1 MNGTIGKNRK
11 MLRSLVVWVLVIGL
25 VMEAFTTIGMAATS
39 SVGTNQAATETAATK
54 ASTLTKTATGKAN
67 RRLGV
72 VMREKATSS
81 SKKVTRI
88 PNNAKITL
96 CSVTFVTKT
105 KYARKKRWFYVK
117 YKNYTGY
124 VPVTQVDT
132 VRYNYVTGTAKNA
145 LVYRKGAGTK
155 MKKAGVLKKGTKLK
169 LCLLS
174 YAKDSKT
181 LWYRFRKGSKFYFV
195 SSTDL
200 VTSSASSS
208 NTSSGT
214 SSSTASGSSS
224 SSSTS
229 SSTSASSSSTTKD
242 STTSTA
248 TAAKATSSSASST
261 SSKSSVNATV
271 LQDNSK
277 PIQMTMPS
285 TTLTAWY
292 NALLKMADQ
301 IEDND
306 LKYNTSGGGNTYAK
320 GLKNKKVNCATY
332 ISWSM
337 QQAGF
342 EDTGFCFYLGNAKIY
357 NQYIPKNYFINSP
370 EYLVQTGLNMTIKDA
385 VSKGYLKPGDIVG
398 KQSGYH
404 TMVYKHTKNGKYYF
418 FSVGPTSVAN
428 ETIRENTYSASYKI
442 GVIIRRVA

>member
-1 MNGTIGKNRK
+1 MSGELGRK
-11 MLRSLVVWVLVIGL
+11 KILRSLVVGALVIGL
-25 VMEAFTTIGMAATS
+25 VMEAFSATVLAATT
-39 SVGTNQAATETAATK
+39 SVGTNQAATETAAMK

-67 RRLGV
+67 RWLGV
-72 VMREKATSS
+72 VMRQKASSS
-81 SKKVTRI
+81 SKQVARI
-88 PNNAKITL
+88 PNNAKITI
-96 CSVTFVTKT
+96 CSVTFVTKNN
-105 KYARKKRWFYVK
+105 YARKKRWFYVK

-124 VPVTQVDT
+124 VPVKQVDT

-145 LVYRKGAGTK
+145 LTYRKGAGTK

-181 LWYRFRKGSKFYFV
+181 QWYRFRKGSKFYFV
-195 SSTDL
+195 SSADL
-200 VTSSASSS
+200 VTSNAASGS
-208 NTSSGT
+208 SSGT
-214 SSSTASGSSS
+214 SSNTSG
-224 SSSTS
+224 
-229 SSTSASSSSTTKD
+229 SASSNTSGTSGSTTN
-242 STTSTA
+242 T
-248 TAAKATSSSASST
+248 ASST

-277 PIQMTMPS
+277 PIQMNMPGS
-285 TTLTAWY
+285 TLTAWY
-292 NALLKMADQ
+292 NALLKMADK
-301 IEDND
+301 IEDNN

-342 EDTGFCFYLGNAKIY
+342 EDSGFCFYLGNSKIY
-357 NQYIPKNYFINSP
+357 NQYIPNNYFINSP

-385 VSKGYLKPGDIVG
+385 VNKGYLKPGDIVG

-404 TMVYKHTKNGKYYF
+404 TMVYKHSKNGKYYF
-418 FSVGPTSVAN
+418 FSVGPTSVAK
-428 ETIRENTYSASYKI
+428 ETIRENTYAASYRI